1 MGEVIEFP
9 LQHEGCDATVAIL
22 RAVRERDGTDT
33 AIEFAQAM
41 IFAATTIISHERGRD
56 RAREVLDLAEMALP
70 VKRGRRA

>member
-1 MGEVIEFP
+1 
-9 LQHEGCDATVAIL
+9 
-22 RAVRERDGTDT
+22 VRERDGIDI

-70 VKRGRRA
+70 AKRGRRA